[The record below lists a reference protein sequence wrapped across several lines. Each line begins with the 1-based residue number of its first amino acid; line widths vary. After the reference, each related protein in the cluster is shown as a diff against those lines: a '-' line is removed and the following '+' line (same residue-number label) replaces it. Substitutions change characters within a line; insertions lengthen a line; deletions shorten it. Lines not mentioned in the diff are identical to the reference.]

1 MQQFRGGILHEK
13 THGIFTHC
21 INQPFSFRMYP
32 SPKANR
38 NDAEAVQL
46 PMTWTIQ
53 EPLLSSGV
61 QDVLNI
67 VDNATPYD
75 TLAQTIYTDEE
86 ILQCYNMLGKSIVQI
101 NRICP
106 IECLRKGNG
115 CYYAILRSDRGTLFL
130 LFDQSGDDLLAFDH
144 WYIRNKITKDEFE
157 RLTVGETTVGD
168 IKAFNPYAPFLTV
181 DTGTV
186 VDSPSSTHKTIDG
199 YVVKI
204 EYDMNGSNENAMSWP
219 ISRIA
224 IRKAMETGS
233 TFVYLLPIDILALND
248 SQK

>member
-1 MQQFRGGILHEK
+1 MKKRMV
-13 THGIFTHC
+13 
-21 INQPFSFRMYP
+21 FSLIVSISLLVSGCTP
-32 SPKANR
+32 APKQIET
-38 NDAEAVQL
+38 DAEAVQL

-115 CYYAILRSDRGTLFL
+115 CYYAVLQSDRGTLFL
-130 LFDQSGDDLLAFDH
+130 LFDQSGDNLWVFDH
-144 WYIRNKITKDEFE
+144 WYIRNKITKDDFE

-168 IKAFNPYAPFLTV
+168 IKALDPYAPFLTV

-199 YVVKI
+199 YVVKL